1 MKSSIPL
8 TLLITTL
15 FLMSGC
21 LDSLNDSD
29 SSNFWGDDCS
39 DDKSDCP
46 ENPAPAFVLINQK
59 NEVVNLSQFEGKVVV
74 MTFLFTHCPDVC
86 PALTY
91 QMKRLAEELGDD
103 YEESVVFLS
112 VTVDPERDTTERLAS
127 FSTGSNAS
135 WDFLTVNSS
144 FPENHMQAMW
154 TNYNMVVLVEEDACG
169 GQGHYME
176 GYEGC
181 HCNPGYM
188 QDLWNVDTCI
198 ADPDY
203 EVSNVTFAEG
213 SIENDIIQA
222 LDAWSVANANGLM
235 DEEDAMALL
244 DSQISQMFGSNWI
257 INDINGT
264 SHKSSDY
271 YKQNLTLIEFFHT
284 DCGHCGAQ
292 IPALKEFHSNYS
304 SDVNVISVGGYGL
317 GGNIDNLSTIQD
329 FTTEHNVSWTY
340 LYDEEGILMNTF
352 GLNSYPSWVLLEGNM
367 TTGEA
372 QIVGTSSGTKS
383 YYSLVEMVTN
393 HTVSVNVTEQMD
405 AILENL
411 YHWRLGHISDGDMLG
426 IIASALNYE
435 YTPTEDVGNYGVSHS
450 SRLYIIDQSGD
461 IRVLWRGADWT
472 YASIYHDIQILL

>member
-1 MKSSIPL
+1 MEYQFSL
-8 TLLITTL
+8 TVLITTL
-15 FLMSGC
+15 FFMSGC
-21 LDSLNDSD
+21 LDSLDNSD
-29 SSNFWGDDCS
+29 SGFWGDDCE
-39 DDKSDCP
+39 DEKSDCP
-46 ENPAPAFVLINQK
+46 ENPAPAFVLINQ
-59 NEVVNLSQFEGKVVV
+59 NSEVVNLSQFEGKVVV

-91 QMKRLAEELGDD
+91 QMKRLSEELGDD

-112 VTVDPERDTTERLAS
+112 VTVDPERDTPERLAS
-127 FSTGSNAS
+127 FSSGSNAS

-176 GYEGC
+176 DYEGC

-188 QDLWNVDTCI
+188 QDPWNVDTCI
-198 ADPDY
+198 TDPDY
-203 EVSNVTFAEG
+203 EVSNITFAEG

-235 DEEDAMALL
+235 DEGDAMALL

-284 DCGHCGAQ
+284 DCAHCGAQ

-317 GGNIDNLSTIQD
+317 GGNIDNLSNIQD

-372 QIVGTSSGTKS
+372 QIVDISSGTKS
-383 YYSLVEMVTN
+383 YDSLVEMVTN
-393 HTVSVNVTEQMD
+393 HTFFTSK
-405 AILENL
+405 
-411 YHWRLGHISDGDMLG
+411 IS
-426 IIASALNYE
+426 
-435 YTPTEDVGNYGVSHS
+435 
-450 SRLYIIDQSGD
+450 
-461 IRVLWRGADWT
+461 
-472 YASIYHDIQILL
+472 